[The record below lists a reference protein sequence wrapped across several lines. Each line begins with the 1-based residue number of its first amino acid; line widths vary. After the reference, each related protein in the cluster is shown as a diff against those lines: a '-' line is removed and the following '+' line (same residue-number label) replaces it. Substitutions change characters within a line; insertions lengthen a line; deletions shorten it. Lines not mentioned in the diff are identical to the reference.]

1 MSDKHYLRLLSE
13 SYPTAAQVRSRI
25 IRLKAV
31 LSLPKGTEYFFS
43 DLHGEYRAFIHL
55 LNSASGV
62 IHDTIDTLFSVTLT
76 EDASIPGYLMLSAQW
91 ERNGTTVH
99 LSSEGLDK
107 KAFITVL
114 KELI

>member
-76 EDASIPGYLMLSAQW
+76 EDEREVVVGTRDGLIIVWSIEWGVWRGREA
-91 ERNGTTVH
+91 
-99 LSSEGLDK
+99 
-107 KAFITVL
+107 
-114 KELI
+114 